1 MEYPDQ
7 LRQPARLEPGR
18 SSPLKDLLDEA
29 AARDPSDEQPID
41 RVLADLCPTGAGHEL
56 ARAAR
61 RLLADGLLPMPG
73 MVYRTVRLLAEASPL
88 TAGDVSKPLSVT
100 QPPLAGLRGQS
111 VGRDAERTQAVHE
124 LTRRP
129 SGVSLV
135 CITGP
140 SGVGKTRL
148 ASEIMQAAGQAGFAP
163 RLRISLGPARRL
175 RECEDPAL
183 PVYDALL
190 DLLIALGIQP
200 LDVPE
205 TLEGRQARY
214 RAMLKDRRPLIVL
227 DGVVDG
233 DQVLPLLPPAQGAV
247 MVISR
252 RPLSG
257 LSGWRPADLPLTP
270 LDRDAAR
277 LLVQRCFRAAGHEPS
292 EAVIMAIRD
301 WGGGMPV
308 PIMAVSRWMI
318 TTATQEQ
325 VPFEVLV
332 ERFRSVR
339 QAAETGAGSSNGED
353 PAVITMKVLF
363 IMLRPEQQLVIHVF
377 GTMPVIEADI
387 PTICLSTGLS
397 QDQVRGALAGLAEL
411 GWVARRPHNGFV
423 MDGNIAAYD
432 GTTGLVGAAGE
443 VSPGEAL
450 VGLVRQA
457 ELSLRELRKLMTAPE
472 IKARA
477 AVRDWVDDL
486 MYEQWRAERE
496 LAAVL
501 LDTAAG
507 AADPRSAHGLAS
519 VFMDIT
525 ELAEPKSAPDG
536 WRETQRYITPVLQ
549 IARAANDPKLE
560 ARALQRFGGD
570 ELRQEAAGRAAELFS
585 RALDCAQRADEE
597 QLSREI
603 EAALGRAVSQAGRE
617 LKPSGPP
624 PPPDGSTDPVPE
636 DGLKK
641 IGAAVTSGGPE
652 APGRPML
659 FGSHRARTW

>member
-1 MEYPDQ
+1 MEYEYPDQ
-7 LRQPARLEPGR
+7 LRQPAPLEPGR

-29 AARDPSDEQPID
+29 AARDPSDEQLID
-41 RVLADLCPTGAGHEL
+41 QALDDLCPTGARHEL

-73 MVYRTVRLLAEASPL
+73 MVYRAVRLLAEASPL
-88 TAGDVSKPLSVT
+88 TAGDVSKPMSVAPSPT
-100 QPPLAGLRGQS
+100 DSLPGQS

-163 RLRISLGPARRL
+163 RLRISLSPAWRL
-175 RECEDPAL
+175 REREDPAL

-200 LDVPE
+200 SDVPG
-205 TLEGRQARY
+205 TLDGRQARY

-227 DGVVDG
+227 DGAVDG
-233 DQVLPLLPPAQGAV
+233 GQVLPLLPPEQGAV
-247 MVISR
+247 VVISR

-277 LLVQRCFRAAGHEPS
+277 LLVQRCFRAAGHKPS
-292 EAVIMAIRD
+292 ETVIMAIRD

-318 TTATQEQ
+318 MAVTREQ
-325 VPFEVLV
+325 VSFEVLA

-339 QAAETGAGSSNGED
+339 QVAETGAGPSNGED
-353 PAVITMKVLF
+353 PAVITMNVLF
-363 IMLRPEQQLVIHVF
+363 TMLSPEQQLITWMF
-377 GTMPVIEADI
+377 GSLPVIEADI

-397 QDQVRGALAGLAEL
+397 QDQVLGALVGLEEL
-411 GWVARRPHNGFV
+411 GWVARRPHNGFA
-423 MDGNIAAYD
+423 MDGNIAAYAVAS
-432 GTTGLVGAAGE
+432 GPGGAAGE
-443 VSPGEAL
+443 VSPGKAL
-450 VGLVRQA
+450 AGLAGQA
-457 ELSLRELRKLMTAPE
+457 ELRLRELRKLMTAPE

-477 AVRDWVDDL
+477 AVRDWVD
-486 MYEQWRAERE
+486 EQWRAERE

-507 AADPRSAHGLAS
+507 ASDPRPAQGLAR

-525 ELAEPKSAPDG
+525 ELTGSAPDG
-536 WRETQRYITPVLQ
+536 WRETQRYIAPVLQ
-549 IARAANDPKLE
+549 IARAADDPQLE
-560 ARALQRFGGD
+560 ARALRRFGGD
-570 ELRQEAAGRAAELFS
+570 ELRQEAPGRAAELFS
-585 RALDCAQRADEE
+585 RALDCAQGADEE
-597 QLSREI
+597 QLSHEI
-603 EAALGRAVSQAGRE
+603 DAALGDARAKVPP
-617 LKPSGPP
+617 LPGPP
-624 PPPDGSTDPVPE
+624 PPANPASGAPVAE
-636 DGLKK
+636 
-641 IGAAVTSGGPE
+641 T
-652 APGRPML
+652 APGPGVIEEALGDQNAPDQPVL
-659 FGSHRARTW
+659 FGSPRVRA

>member
-7 LRQPARLEPGR
+7 LNQRVKTGSGYPG
-18 SSPLKDLLDEA
+18 SLGDLLNEA
-29 AARDPSDEQPID
+29 AARDPSDKQLID
-41 RVLADLCPTGAGHEL
+41 QVLADLCPTGASHEL

-73 MVYRTVRLLAEASPL
+73 MVYRAVRLLAEVSPL
-88 TAGDVSKPLSVT
+88 TAGDVSKPMR
-100 QPPLAGLRGQS
+100 PPPPPTAGLRGQS
-111 VGRDAERTQAVHE
+111 VGRDAERTKAVHE

-140 SGVGKTRL
+140 AGVGKTRL
-148 ASEIMQAAGQAGFAP
+148 ASEIMQAVDQAGFAP

-175 RECEDPAL
+175 REREDPAL

-190 DLLIALGIQP
+190 DLLIALGIQRS
-200 LDVPE
+200 DVPK

-214 RAMLKDRRPLIVL
+214 RDMLKDRRPLIVL
-227 DGVVDG
+227 DSAVDG
-233 DQVLPLLPPAQGAV
+233 DQVLPLLPPEQGAV

-270 LDRDAAR
+270 LDRDAGR

-318 TTATQEQ
+318 TAATREQ

-339 QAAETGAGSSNGED
+339 QVAETGAGPSNGED
-353 PAVITMKVLF
+353 PAVITMNVLF
-363 IMLRPEQQLVIHVF
+363 TMLSPEQQLVIHVF
-377 GTMPVIEADI
+377 GSMPVIEADI

-397 QDQVRGALAGLAEL
+397 QNQVLGALVGLEEL

-423 MDGNIAAYD
+423 MDGNLAAYA
-432 GTTGLVGAAGE
+432 GATGPGGAVSA
-443 VSPGEAL
+443 VSPGKAL
-450 VGLVRQA
+450 DGLVLRA
-457 ELSLRELRKLMTAPE
+457 ELRLRELRKLMTAPE

-486 MYEQWRAERE
+486 VYEQWRAERE

-507 AADPRSAHGLAS
+507 ATDPRSAQSLAS
-519 VFMDIT
+519 AFMAIT
-525 ELAEPKSAPDG
+525 ELTSSAPDG
-536 WRETQRYITPVLQ
+536 WRETQRYIAPVLQ
-549 IARAANDPKLE
+549 IARAANDLKLE

-570 ELRQEAAGRAAELFS
+570 ELRQGAAGRAAELFS

-603 EAALGRAVSQAGRE
+603 EVTLRDAMDAVQP
-617 LKPSGPP
+617 PSGLPGP
-624 PPPDGSTDPVPE
+624 TEPDG
-636 DGLKK
+636 
-641 IGAAVTSGGPE
+641 GGPATGTTPGPGVIE
-652 APGRPML
+652 RALDEQNAPRQPVL
-659 FGSHRARTW
+659 FGSPRVRA